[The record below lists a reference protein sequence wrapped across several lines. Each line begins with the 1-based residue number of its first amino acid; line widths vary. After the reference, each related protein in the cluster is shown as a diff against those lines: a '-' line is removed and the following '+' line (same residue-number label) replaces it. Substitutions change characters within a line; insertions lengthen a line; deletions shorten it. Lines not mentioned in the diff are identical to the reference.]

1 MLNFINTGLD
11 EATLESVQ
19 PYTHD
24 NDLIKAMS
32 KQGLVQR
39 EVTVQGLNGT
49 FTRKQWVRA
58 SEEQTNPRQSAKQ
71 DEPSGK
77 QTTKQDDSSSST
89 SSKLDVDT
97 VISAMGTVNQ
107 GVTKRFATPG
117 SNNIKNIAMNISGK
131 RDFMKLVTENN
142 GVIKYNDKDNGTGGK
157 FTVNGH
163 NVDFILKGKKL
174 VLSFDSE
181 STASVPADKQPE
193 PAAGSKTSTDLSEF
207 LSGKTLNGKTPKAGI
222 VSVLSS
228 GVSRKDLMSA
238 AKEAGVT
245 WKENDNEG
253 INWMRASMAIQ
264 KHLSGSTS
272 APAKTDSQVDS
283 SKGSNTTEKD
293 IAQAT
298 QSDSNTAGDNKG
310 NTQNDTDQSSKAA
323 ELGIDAVSLKNA
335 DMNTLNTMKDSFQ
348 AGIVN
353 LIQAK
358 GNAQRQAEMA
368 YKAGNDTLRKKCEE
382 MADTYDKQADK
393 YIAAMTEIVKEIM
406 SRQPKDAAHKEE
418 LPKPTKMTK
427 QEVDNVHTTYMQG
440 DPARDIAY
448 VLLKHPAAS
457 IVNNGADVNGN
468 GGSVNRLLEDKAII
482 QYMNETIPMWQNKV
496 KDDIDNHMKNKK
508 DTKKWQADLQKLV
521 NAKDYVDK
529 FADVWSKWKVDN
541 GK

>member
-39 EVTVQGLNGT
+39 EVTVQGSNGT

-58 SEEQTNPRQSAKQ
+58 SEEQTNPRQSDKQ
-71 DEPSGK
+71 D
-77 QTTKQDDSSSST
+77 T
-89 SSKLDVDT
+89 DT
-97 VISAMGTVNQ
+97 
-107 GVTKRFATPG
+107 
-117 SNNIKNIAMNISGK
+117 
-131 RDFMKLVTENN
+131 
-142 GVIKYNDKDNGTGGK
+142 
-157 FTVNGH
+157 
-163 NVDFILKGKKL
+163 
-174 VLSFDSE
+174 
-181 STASVPADKQPE
+181 
-193 PAAGSKTSTDLSEF
+193 GSKHSTDLNEF

-222 VSVLSS
+222 VSVLNS
-228 GVSRKDLMSA
+228 GVSRSELMSA
-238 AKEAGVT
+238 AKSAGVT
-245 WKENDNEG
+245 WKENANDG

-264 KHLSGSTS
+264 KHISGAS
-272 APAKTDSQVDS
+272 AAPTQTNSQTDSSQDNKPANKDTAQDTPGGS
-283 SKGSNTTEKD
+283 STV
-293 IAQAT
+293 
-298 QSDSNTAGDNKG
+298 GDNHV
-310 NTQNDTDQSSKAA
+310 NTQNDNEQSTKAA
-323 ELGIDAVSLKNA
+323 ELGVNTTILKNS

-358 GNAQRQAEMA
+358 DNARRQAEMA
-368 YKAGNDTLRKKCEE
+368 YKSGNDTLRKKCEE
-382 MADTYDKQADK
+382 MAVTYDNQADK

-406 SRQPKDAAHKEE
+406 SRQPKDNTPKEQ

-427 QEVDNVHTTYMQG
+427 KEVDKVHTTYMQG

-482 QYMNETIPMWQNKV
+482 QYMNETIPIWQNKV
-496 KDDIDNHMKNKK
+496 QDDLDNHMKNKK

-521 NAKDYVDK
+521 NAKDYVDN
-529 FADVWSKWKVDN
+529 FADVWSKWKADN

>member
-11 EATLESVQ
+11 EATLESVK
-19 PYTHD
+19 PYTQD
-24 NDLIKAMS
+24 TDLIKAMS

-39 EVTVQGLNGT
+39 EVTVQGSHGT

-58 SEEQTNPRQSAKQ
+58 SEEQTNPRQASKQ
-71 DEPSGK
+71 D
-77 QTTKQDDSSSST
+77 
-89 SSKLDVDT
+89 
-97 VISAMGTVNQ
+97 
-107 GVTKRFATPG
+107 
-117 SNNIKNIAMNISGK
+117 
-131 RDFMKLVTENN
+131 
-142 GVIKYNDKDNGTGGK
+142 
-157 FTVNGH
+157 
-163 NVDFILKGKKL
+163 
-174 VLSFDSE
+174 
-181 STASVPADKQPE
+181 E

-207 LSGKTLNGKTPKAGI
+207 MSGKTLNGKTPKAGI

-283 SKGSNTTEKD
+283 IQDNKPDKKD
-293 IAQAT
+293 TAQAT
-298 QSDSNTAGDNKG
+298 QSDSNTAGDNNG
-310 NTQNDTDQSSKAA
+310 NTQNDTNQSSKAA